1 MRWRDELV
9 MNLPSAS
16 LPRWNLE
23 MNITLRTDGRARRPE
38 VKSGQRL
45 IGGLPN
51 RDLGIIVLDLEV
63 VVGRFVGV
71 ARQITGDSSSR
82 PK

>member
-1 MRWRDELV
+1 MRRRDELV
-9 MNLPSAS
+9 VNLPSAR
-16 LPRWNLE
+16 LPWREVE
-23 MNITLRTDGRARRPE
+23 MNVTLRTNRRARRPE

-51 RDLGIIVLDLEV
+51 RDLGISVLDLEV

-71 ARQITGDSSSR
+71 AGQIPGNSSSR